1 MQTVRAN
8 AKTRHCTD
16 EDLKME
22 IIEGDSI
29 SRYMYKNCLDFF
41 QGQHGGWS
49 LKQLPAAPVV
59 SLLHSTN
66 TTKRTV
72 NIIPTYNNA
81 LSTQNPPQQFHKP
94 YATIDGYFYIII
106 FKTIRL
112 LTII

>member
-29 SRYMYKNCLDFF
+29 SKYMYKNCLDFF

-66 TTKRTV
+66 TKVEKTQHDQKNCEYNT
-72 NIIPTYNNA
+72 NIQQRIINPEPSTAISQTLRNNRR
-81 LSTQNPPQQFHKP
+81 LFL
-94 YATIDGYFYIII
+94 YYYF
-106 FKTIRL
+106 
-112 LTII
+112 